1 MRTLRLFEQVTIVTM
16 AVLLVAALVGCLRY
30 DIERVA
36 ASNLAPVAS
45 HHPLN
50 SNAAL

>member
-1 MRTLRLFEQVTIVTM
+1 VIERMTI
-16 AVLLVAALVGCLRY
+16 ALLGVLLVATLVGCLRY

-45 HHPLN
+45 DHSPN
-50 SNAAL
+50 RNAAL